1 MQGHGSHVTSTR
13 HHHAITTHA
22 VAEAATVGKGGQI
35 ARHHPTAVDQHIAIA
50 PATRRECIV
59 RDGDILK
66 VGRALQVV
74 LPRADI
80 EVCAREHVVLKDSA
94 VALAVHPVDTA
105 EEVGVTHLRNAYEAV
120 ENAYETVENAYE
132 LRTCSPALSHPLRE
146 TMSKRE
152 ADVGRG
158 VVKVTLHTL
167 ELQFGRPCFA
177 ANALQI

>member
-1 MQGHGSHVTSTR
+1 
-13 HHHAITTHA
+13 
-22 VAEAATVGKGGQI
+22 
-35 ARHHPTAVDQHIAIA
+35 
-50 PATRRECIV
+50 
-59 RDGDILK
+59 
-66 VGRALQVV
+66 VGRALQIV

-80 EVCAREHVVLKDSA
+80 EVCAREDVVLEDSA

-120 ENAYETVENAYE
+120 ENGYETVENGCETVENGCE

-152 ADVGRG
+152 ADAGRA